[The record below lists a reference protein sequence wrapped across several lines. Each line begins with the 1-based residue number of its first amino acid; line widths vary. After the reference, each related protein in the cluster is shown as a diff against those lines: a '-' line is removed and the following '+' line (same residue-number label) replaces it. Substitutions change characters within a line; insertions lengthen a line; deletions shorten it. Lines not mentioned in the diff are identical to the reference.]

1 MNIEERAAQ
10 AAANGHE
17 TLDTDSSAVA
27 EEKGDLACE
36 RYVLDNDKLQVEVL
50 ANLDKVQPC
59 RCGGHRFLSPHRRCN
74 WSACTGLGHHRIRAG
89 KWKNV
94 L

>member
-27 EEKGDLACE
+27 EKKGDLACE
-36 RYVLDNDKLQVEVL
+36 R
-50 ANLDKVQPC
+50 
-59 RCGGHRFLSPHRRCN
+59 
-74 WSACTGLGHHRIRAG
+74 
-89 KWKNV
+89 
-94 L
+94 